1 MTMLHKLRK
10 NASGTLSRPLV
21 IELFSRS
28 GKPLGFFSTDCE
40 VCKDAVKTLIPEIFP
55 PGYRRAGVRIAHLE
69 ARHPA
74 VVEQFR
80 AAFYRLP
87 EGARAGLEKSA
98 FGVRAFLGELKR
110 LEAEHGIPIIFTRR

>member
-1 MTMLHKLRK
+1 MIPKARK
-10 NASGTLSRPLV
+10 KASGTLTRPLV

-28 GKPLGFFSTDCE
+28 GQPLGFFSTDCE
-40 VCKDAVKTLIPEIFP
+40 VCERAIKTLIPELFLP
-55 PGYRRAGVRIAHLE
+55 EYRRVGVRIAHLE

-87 EGARAGLEKSA
+87 EKARAGLQKSA
-98 FGVRAFLGELKR
+98 FDVRVFLSELKR
-110 LEAEHGIPIIFTRR
+110 LEAEHGIPVIFARR

>member
-1 MTMLHKLRK
+1 MLPKVRK
-10 NASGTLSRPLV
+10 KASGTLTRPLV

-28 GKPLGFFSTDCE
+28 GQPLGFFCSDCE
-40 VCKDAVKTLIPEIFP
+40 VAKGALRTLIPELFLP
-55 PGYRRAGVRIAHLE
+55 QYRRVGVRIAHLE

-87 EGARAGLEKSA
+87 EGARAGLQKSA
-98 FGVRAFLGELKR
+98 FGVRVFLSELKR
-110 LEAEHGIPIIFTRR
+110 LEAEHGIPLIFARR

>member
-1 MTMLHKLRK
+1 MLPKARK
-10 NASGTLSRPLV
+10 NASGTLTRPLL
-21 IELFSRS
+21 IEVFSRRGQS
-28 GKPLGFFSTDCE
+28 LGFFSTDCE
-40 VCKDAVKTLIPEIFP
+40 VCEGAIRTLIPEIFP

-87 EGARAGLEKSA
+87 EGARAGLHKSA
-98 FGVRAFLGELKR
+98 FGVRTFLSKLKR
-110 LEAEHGIPIIFTRR
+110 LEAEHGIPIIFARR